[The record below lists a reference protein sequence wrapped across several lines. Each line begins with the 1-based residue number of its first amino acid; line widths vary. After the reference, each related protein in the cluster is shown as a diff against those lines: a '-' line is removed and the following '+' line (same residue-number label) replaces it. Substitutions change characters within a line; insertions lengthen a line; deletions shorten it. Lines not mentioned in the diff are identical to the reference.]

1 MFIEHFSGRNLPFSR
16 ENLTKWVKFVH
27 KNGILCT
34 SEAIFWGIFFEIF
47 RDFSEN
53 GVFLWFFAIFFS
65 QMFFASH
72 GTLSPS
78 ALISPHKFNK
88 YHEYLSLRDVFLP
101 QITQI
106 IKIFFFFWFAC
117 FRRCLKL
124 CSTDYTDFLSL
135 RDVLF
140 LSRMFCASHGTL
152 SLISPHKFNKYHE
165 YLSLRDV
172 FLPQISLIVTN
183 YNFFSH
189 RLHRLKRFFLFFFD
203 FSLCSRFCFA

>member
-47 RDFSEN
+47 RDFSGN
-53 GVFLWFFAIFFS
+53 GVFLWFFTIFFS

-78 ALISPHKFNK
+78 ALISPHK
-88 YHEYLSLRDVFLP
+88 S
-101 QITQI
+101 
-106 IKIFFFFWFAC
+106 
-117 FRRCLKL
+117 
-124 CSTDYTDFLSL
+124 
-135 RDVLF
+135 
-140 LSRMFCASHGTL
+140 
-152 SLISPHKFNKYHE
+152 NKYHE

-189 RLHRLKRFFLFFFD
+189 RLHRLKRFFLFFFLIRL
-203 FSLCSRFCFA
+203 FRLCLKRRSADLHRFFIATRCFYSSRARLHQWENGIMAWAAWVRWVMSCCGLLSSESSKWCSVSHCFILRSSMAGWSAG

>member
-65 QMFFASH
+65 RMFF
-72 GTLSPS
+72 
-78 ALISPHKFNK
+78 
-88 YHEYLSLRDVFLP
+88 
-101 QITQI
+101 
-106 IKIFFFFWFAC
+106 
-117 FRRCLKL
+117 
-124 CSTDYTDFLSL
+124 
-135 RDVLF
+135 
-140 LSRMFCASHGTL
+140 ASHGTL

-172 FLPQISLIVTN
+172 FSHKLHEFYKSFFYIIFLWLFVWFVCRNS
-183 YNFFSH
+183 FFSSH
-189 RLHRLKRFFLFFFD
+189 RRDQTPMTWRLFRIIII
-203 FSLCSRFCFA
+203 R